1 MERES
6 NMKIDP
12 PKKPN
17 HHNKPPLNPGPNM
30 KQSQE
35 SRHKTFKLREFWRDK
50 FLKMS
55 EKEMKAYANDPNNP
69 YPFRVYCL
77 MFLQDTSFDNFYKLA
92 EQTEGK
98 LKETVEISNLPPI
111 DLDCFGVEDED
122 KPKDS

>member
-1 MERES
+1 
-6 NMKIDP
+6 MKIDP
-12 PKKPN
+12 PKKPKHN
-17 HHNKPPLNPGPNM
+17 NKPPLKPGRDM

-35 SRHKTFKLREFWRDK
+35 SNHKTYKLREFWRDK

-69 YPFRVYCL
+69 YSFRVYCL

-111 DLDCFGVEDED
+111 DLDCFGDDIKDED
-122 KPKDS
+122 